1 MRWSTVVGALAV
13 LAVGVWS
20 VGAIVSLV
28 ITALSGEYQLPSAV
42 VLAIVGVS
50 VLAVAV
56 IGAKGPRWVY
66 NSEGFYW

>member
-13 LAVGVWS
+13 LAVGVWA

-28 ITALSGEYQLPSAV
+28 VTALAGKYQTPSAV
-42 VLAIVGVS
+42 VLAIVAVS
-50 VLAVAV
+50 VLAVALV
-56 IGAKGPRWVY
+56 GAKGPRWVY